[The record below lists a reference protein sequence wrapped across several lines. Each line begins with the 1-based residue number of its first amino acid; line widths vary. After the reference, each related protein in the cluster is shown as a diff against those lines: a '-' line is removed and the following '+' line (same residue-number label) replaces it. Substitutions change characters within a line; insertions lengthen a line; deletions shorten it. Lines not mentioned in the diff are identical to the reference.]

1 MTAGDALD
9 HPDLTP
15 VASDMRADWRAETE
29 AATEDALAQWRHS
42 RTLHDWLIERLHA
55 GDRIAVT
62 IADQRFAGFVEE
74 IGEDLISLRAV
85 FGRVDL
91 HLAHGLAL
99 SIEIIDHATS
109 GGERVDTHR
118 TFRDVLLERDGNPDV
133 SIGTIHDL
141 EGLDGTVYVGA
152 DFISV
157 VAKLGAETVVP
168 MRYVVWAA
176 ARRT

>member
-1 MTAGDALD
+1 MTSGDALD

-15 VASDMRADWRAETE
+15 VASDMRADWRAETD
-29 AATEDALAQWRHS
+29 AATEDAQAQWRHT
-42 RTLHDWLIERLHA
+42 RTLHDWLTERLHA
-55 GDRIAVT
+55 GD
-62 IADQRFAGFVEE
+62 
-74 IGEDLISLRAV
+74 
-85 FGRVDL
+85 FGRVDV
-91 HLAHGLAL
+91 HLAHGIAL

-109 GGERVDTHR
+109 GGERIDTHR
-118 TFRDVLLERDGNPDV
+118 TFRDVLLARDGDPDV
-133 SIGTIHDL
+133 TIGTVHDM
-141 EGLDGTVYVGA
+141 EGLDGTLYVGA